1 MDIGEIPGRDAMR
14 VGIDDET
21 GQIWIS
27 RTKFG
32 GSEREI
38 NDDVETVRIDR
49 EDLPKIIQ
57 LLQDA
62 QKHDA

>member
-1 MDIGEIPGRDAMR
+1 MDIGDIPGRDAMR
-14 VGIDDET
+14 VGIDDAT

-32 GSEREI
+32 GSERDVDGGVEI
-38 NDDVETVRIDR
+38 VNIDR
-49 EDLPKIIQ
+49 EDLPRIIQ
-57 LLQDA
+57 LLQEA